1 MLSLNMSC
9 RILKV
14 LVFSVVVA
22 CVAGVGRNAAAAPSN
37 VILADGRQTLKL
49 AGHVFSIGRSPG
61 YEGYVLRANGKALH
75 QEFYMAFNAM
85 RALGNGD
92 VVVVGETS
100 SGGNACNVNRF
111 VVHARKRGP
120 VSLLGPVEP
129 CYESSWEILED
140 RVLIWADARAGIPGK
155 RWLFTPAAGLKAQ
168 APVQHKPDPKLGW
181 KELEAREV
189 AHVLDLFDFEP
200 VAKLLYARMGD
211 DRKRVL
217 QHFHDMSA
225 AASAVDGLILMFGY
239 KKANF
244 PSGVRVIVDLK
255 RRDVYMTWEHGPSH
269 KLQVRPDRS
278 QWPPDAAR
286 TLPERE

>member
-1 MLSLNMSC
+1 MVECRMHCLN
-9 RILKV
+9 RI
-14 LVFSVVVA
+14 FIRTG
-22 CVAGVGRNAAAAPSN
+22 CAA
-37 VILADGRQTLKL
+37 
-49 AGHVFSIGRSPG
+49 
-61 YEGYVLRANGKALH
+61 
-75 QEFYMAFNAM
+75 
-85 RALGNGD
+85 
-92 VVVVGETS
+92 
-100 SGGNACNVNRF
+100 
-111 VVHARKRGP
+111 
-120 VSLLGPVEP
+120 LLGLMAWGFPASAETP
-129 CYESSWEILED
+129 PPPAFTISHASLPD
-140 RVLIWADARAGIPGK
+140 AHPHHVLAEN
-155 RWLFTPAAGLKAQ
+155 LKAQ